1 MNYLKVIKNHMEKKG
16 WSQQDLADKAG
27 LHKSAVSLLMNSKTS
42 VNLVQLEKIARA
54 LNVPMSRIIREA
66 EKGE

>member
-1 MNYLKVIKNHMEKKG
+1 MNYLKAIKTQMDKKG

-27 LHKSAVSLLMNSKTS
+27 LHKSAVSLLMNSKAS

>member
-1 MNYLKVIKNHMEKKG
+1 MTYLKAIKTQMDKKG

-27 LHKSAVSLLMNSKTS
+27 LHKSAVSLLMNSKAS

-54 LNVPMSRIIREA
+54 LNVPMSRIIRDA